1 MNDAEFALEL
11 GDTPPRLLNYNYYL
25 LHRAAMQLVVDELI
39 SIQELK

>member
-1 MNDAEFALEL
+1 MNDAEFVLKL

-25 LHRAAMQLVVDELI
+25 LHSVAVQLVVDELI